1 MVNNEIFDSMQNM
14 DETRDGYS
22 DYHHVPCVNYIFMKR
37 NSNELL
43 LSLNW
48 ILNALYDSYKIYT
61 N

>member
-22 DYHHVPCVNYIFMKR
+22 DYHHVHVNYIFMKR